1 MTAVS
6 PSIGPVA
13 QPCISRQRIRIG
25 KFGAKLQPR
34 LAMTNV
40 TSMATNR
47 LRLPITLPSQPR
59 MGVTR
64 VRVIRK
70 LVVTH
75 WAVARSVPK
84 AAMRR
89 GMARLTLFPANV
101 CVTPASKMMPA
112 TNHL

>member
-1 MTAVS
+1 
-6 PSIGPVA
+6 
-13 QPCISRQRIRIG
+13 
-25 KFGAKLQPR
+25 
-34 LAMTNV
+34 MTNV

-47 LRLPITLPSQPR
+47 LRLPITPPNQPR
-59 MGVTR
+59 IGVTR

-89 GMARLTLFPANV
+89 GMARLTLLPAKVCVPPANS
-101 CVTPASKMMPA
+101 TMAA
-112 TNHL
+112 TSHL